1 MVTIVLESADADTK
15 LTELMNQFCD
25 ESRTADTTEARA
37 LLKRSYEKVI
47 RIAGVLA
54 VWDCP
59 TSPVISLEHVE
70 WAEKVVRS
78 SDQTL
83 LDFAANNIYDNDELA
98 NAAKLIGVVGKI
110 ITGAISPKT
119 KAHYVIT
126 RINSNWVARGSALK
140 ASKLTKFQF
149 DNAVAHLVAVGS
161 LGEGV
166 YANTTTVK
174 KIAYLFLDD
183 A

>member
-1 MVTIVLESADADTK
+1 MAITVLESAEADTK

-25 ESRTADTTEARA
+25 ESRAADTPEARA

-54 VWDCP
+54 VWNCP
-59 TSPVISLEHVE
+59 NSPVISLEHVQ

-78 SDQTL
+78 SDKTL
-83 LDFAANNIYDNDELA
+83 LEFAANNIHDNDELA
-98 NAAKLIGVVGKI
+98 NASKLIGVVGKI
-110 ITGAISPKT
+110 IAGAISPKT
-119 KAHYVIT
+119 KANYFIT
-126 RINSNWVARGSALK
+126 SINSNWVARGAALK

-161 LGEGV
+161 
-166 YANTTTVK
+166 
-174 KIAYLFLDD
+174 
-183 A
+183 